1 MTGWL
6 ESTVTSGS
14 VLIAIPVAMAAGL
27 VSFASPC
34 VLPLVP
40 GYLSYAS
47 GVGVQDLDG
56 RRSRVVLGSVLFV
69 LGFSA
74 VYVAGGALFG
84 FAGLRLG
91 QHARLLSVVA
101 GLLAIAFALVMLGAV
116 PFLQRDLRVHA
127 VPAVGLGIA
136 PVLGVFFGLGWVP
149 CVGPTLGFVLG
160 LASSE
165 ATAARG
171 ALLTAAYCLG
181 LGVPFVLAAAGFARF
196 AGASGWLRK
205 HHLTISRLGALLML
219 TVGVLLVTG
228 WWDGLIGHL
237 QSWAQGYEVPL

>member
-1 MTGWL
+1 MIDWL
-6 ESTVTSGS
+6 QATVTSGS
-14 VLIAIPVAMAAGL
+14 VLVAIPVAMAAGL

-84 FAGLRLG
+84 SAGLRLEAY
-91 QHARLLSVVA
+91 ARALSVVV
-101 GLLAIAFALVMLGAV
+101 GLLAIGFALVMLGRV

-160 LASSE
+160 LASNE
-165 ATAARG
+165 ATAGRG

-196 AGASGWLRK
+196 ARASGWIRR
-205 HHLTISRLGALLML
+205 HHVAVSRVGALLML
-219 TVGVLLVTG
+219 SVGVLLVVG
-228 WWDGLIGHL
+228 WWDPLIGYL
-237 QSWAQGYEVPL
+237 QTLARGYEVPL